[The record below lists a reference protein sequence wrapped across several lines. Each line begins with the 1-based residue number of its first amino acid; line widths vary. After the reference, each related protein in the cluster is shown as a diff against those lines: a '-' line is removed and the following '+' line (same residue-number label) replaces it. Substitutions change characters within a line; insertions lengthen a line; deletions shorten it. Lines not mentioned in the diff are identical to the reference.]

1 MKGVIRMAKTQK
13 AKTRSKADQAEP
25 QKGKKPKAARKP
37 GELSRFQ
44 KVVVIIFIVV
54 FALSTLA
61 GALASVF
68 QSQQQSQSVE
78 YNVEYFDNMYED
90 TVADLESTVEQN
102 PDDSASLLTLANDYY
117 TWGSYVSMLA
127 TTDDET
133 SHGLDL
139 FGKAVERYDQYLGLV
154 GDDTSSDDVNSARVS
169 RAMCLYYQGQTDEAL
184 SALEELTQS
193 SEDFSYAPAWADL
206 GLLYEYSGST
216 DKAIA
221 AYQRAIECDP
231 DDEAGAKSYA
241 EQRLE
246 SLQSGDS
253 DDASDTDDSSAADAS
268 SSDSS
273 AAASSSDASS
283 DSASSSD
290 ASGAESLSE
299 DLSDSAGTGL

>member
-13 AKTRSKADQAEP
+13 AKAKPRAKAGQAGSQQAKKTR
-25 QKGKKPKAARKP
+25 RP

-44 KVVVIIFIVV
+44 KIVVVIFIVV

-68 QSQQQSQSVE
+68 QSQNQSVE
-78 YNVEYFDNMYED
+78 YNVDYIDSQFEG
-90 TVADLESTVEQN
+90 TVADLENTVSQN
-102 PDDSASLLTLANDYY
+102 PEDSASLLQLANDYY
-117 TWGSYVSMLA
+117 SWGTYVSALA

-139 FGKAVERYDQYLGLV
+139 FSKAVDAYDRYLALA
-154 GDDTSSDDVNSARVS
+154 GDDTSSDDVNGSRVS
-169 RAMCLYYQGQTDEAL
+169 RAMCLYYQGETSDAL

-206 GLLYEYSGST
+206 GLLYEREGST
-216 DKAIA
+216 DEAIA

-241 EQRLE
+241 EGRLE
-246 SLQSGDS
+246 ALQPS
-253 DDASDTDDSSAADAS
+253 D
-268 SSDSS
+268 
-273 AAASSSDASS
+273 
-283 DSASSSD
+283 DSASDDGSADDGSAD
-290 ASGAESLSE
+290 ADDSGSADAADGSASGAESLSE
-299 DLSDSAGTGL
+299 DLSDAAGTGL

>member
-1 MKGVIRMAKTQK
+1 MAKTQK

>member
-1 MKGVIRMAKTQK
+1 MAKTQK

-268 SSDSS
+268 SSDSGD
-273 AAASSSDASS
+273 AASSSDASS

>member
-1 MKGVIRMAKTQK
+1 MAKTQK

-253 DDASDTDDSSAADAS
+253 DDSSDTDDSS
-268 SSDSS
+268 DSS
-273 AAASSSDASS
+273 AADASSDASS

>member
-273 AAASSSDASS
+273 SDASS

>member
-1 MKGVIRMAKTQK
+1 MAKTQK

-253 DDASDTDDSSAADAS
+253 DDASDTDDAS
-268 SSDSS
+268 SSDTGSADSS
-273 AAASSSDASS
+273 SDASSDSASSSDASS

>member
-1 MKGVIRMAKTQK
+1 MAKTQK

-253 DDASDTDDSSAADAS
+253 DDASDTDDSSDTGAADAS
-268 SSDSS
+268 SDDSSDS
-273 AAASSSDASS
+273 ASSSDASS

>member
-1 MKGVIRMAKTQK
+1 MAKTQK

-68 QSQQQSQSVE
+68 QSQQQQSQSVE

-139 FGKAVERYDQYLGLV
+139 FGKAMERYDQYLELA

-206 GLLYEYSGST
+206 GLLYEYAGST

-246 SLQSGDS
+246 SLQSDDSGDS
-253 DDASDTDDSSAADAS
+253 ASTSDSDGTADTSSDGTADDGASDGSSNDDTG
-268 SSDSS
+268 
-273 AAASSSDASS
+273 SDASG
-283 DSASSSD
+283 DS

-299 DLSDSAGTGL
+299 DLSNSAGTGL

>member
-1 MKGVIRMAKTQK
+1 MAKTQK

-253 DDASDTDDSSAADAS
+253 DDASDTDDSSDTGAADAS
-268 SSDSS
+268 SD
-273 AAASSSDASS
+273 DSS

>member
-68 QSQQQSQSVE
+68 QSQQQQSQSVE

-90 TVADLESTVEQN
+90 AVAELESTVEQN

-139 FGKAVERYDQYLGLV
+139 FGKAVERYDQYLALM

-246 SLQSGDS
+246 SLQSDDS
-253 DDASDTDDSSAADAS
+253 ASASDGTDASD
-268 SSDSS
+268 
-273 AAASSSDASS
+273 AASDGTG
-283 DSASSSD
+283 SD
-290 ASGAESLSE
+290 ASGDSASGAEGLSE

>member
-1 MKGVIRMAKTQK
+1 MAKTQK

-25 QKGKKPKAARKP
+25 QRGKKPKAARKP

-102 PDDSASLLTLANDYY
+102 PDDSESLLTLANDYY

-139 FGKAVERYDQYLGLV
+139 FGKALERYDQYLELA
-154 GDDTSSDDVNSARVS
+154 GDDTSSDDANSARVS

-206 GLLYEYSGST
+206 GLLYEYAGST

-246 SLQSGDS
+246 SLQSDDSGDS
-253 DDASDTDDSSAADAS
+253 DSTTDTSSDGTADGGASDDSSTD
-268 SSDSS
+268 
-273 AAASSSDASS
+273 SDASG
-283 DSASSSD
+283 DS

-299 DLSDSAGTGL
+299 DLSNSAGTGL

>member
-1 MKGVIRMAKTQK
+1 MAKTQK

-268 SSDSS
+268 SSDTG
-273 AAASSSDASS
+273 AADASSDASS

>member
-1 MKGVIRMAKTQK
+1 MAKTQK

-206 GLLYEYSGST
+206 GLLYEVQGQT
-216 DKAIA
+216 DEARTAYEKAV
-221 AYQRAIECDP
+221 ELDP
-231 DDEAGAKSYA
+231 DDEQGAKSYA
-241 EQRLE
+241 EERLSALDEAAEDGTDGTDE
-246 SLQSGDS
+246 SS
-253 DDASDTDDSSAADAS
+253 DGTDASADAS
-268 SSDSS
+268 SNDST
-273 AAASSSDASS
+273 DAG
-283 DSASSSD
+283 
-290 ASGAESLSE
+290 SGE
-299 DLSDSAGTGL
+299 

>member
-90 TVADLESTVEQN
+90 TVADLENTVEQN

-253 DDASDTDDSSAADAS
+253 SDSDDSSAADAS

-273 AAASSSDASS
+273 AADASSDASS

>member
-1 MKGVIRMAKTQK
+1 MAKTHK
-13 AKTRSKADQAEP
+13 AKTKSKADQAED
-25 QKGKKPKAARKP
+25 QKGKKAKAARKP

-54 FALSTLA
+54 FAFSTLA

-68 QSQQQSQSVE
+68 QSQQQSQPVE
-78 YNVEYFDNMYED
+78 YNVEYFDNMYGD

-102 PDDSASLLTLANDYY
+102 PDDSASLLTLADDYY

-139 FGKAVERYDQYLGLV
+139 FGKALERYDQYLGLV

-216 DKAIA
+216 DKAVA

-246 SLQSGDS
+246 SLQSSDS
-253 DDASDTDDSSAADAS
+253 DSDGADSDGTADAS
-268 SSDSS
+268 SDGTAADDSGT
-273 AAASSSDASS
+273 ADAASADTG
-283 DSASSSD
+283 SD
-290 ASGAESLSE
+290 ASGDSASGAEGLSE

>member
-1 MKGVIRMAKTQK
+1 MAKTQK

-283 DSASSSD
+283 DSASSAD

>member
-1 MKGVIRMAKTQK
+1 MAKTQK

-25 QKGKKPKAARKP
+25 QKGKKPKATRKP

-102 PDDSASLLTLANDYY
+102 PDDSESLLTLANDYY

-139 FGKAVERYDQYLGLV
+139 FGKAVERYDQYLELA
-154 GDDTSSDDVNSARVS
+154 GDDTSSDDANSARVS

-246 SLQSGDS
+246 SLQSDDSGDS
-253 DDASDTDDSSAADAS
+253 DSTTDTSSDGTADGGASDDSSTD
-268 SSDSS
+268 
-273 AAASSSDASS
+273 SDASG
-283 DSASSSD
+283 DS

-299 DLSDSAGTGL
+299 DLSNSAGTGL

>member
-1 MKGVIRMAKTQK
+1 MAKTQK

-78 YNVEYFDNMYED
+78 YNVEYFDNMYGD

-268 SSDSS
+268 SSDSGD
-273 AAASSSDASS
+273 AASSSDASS

>member
-1 MKGVIRMAKTQK
+1 MAKTQK

-25 QKGKKPKAARKP
+25 QRGKKPKAARKP

-102 PDDSASLLTLANDYY
+102 PDDSESLLTLANDYY

-139 FGKAVERYDQYLGLV
+139 FGKALERYDQYLELA
-154 GDDTSSDDVNSARVS
+154 GDDTSSDDANSARVS

-206 GLLYEYSGST
+206 GLLYEYAGST

-246 SLQSGDS
+246 SLQSDDSGDS
-253 DDASDTDDSSAADAS
+253 ASTSDSDGTADTSSDGTADDGASDG
-268 SSDSS
+268 
-273 AAASSSDASS
+273 SSSDASS

-299 DLSDSAGTGL
+299 DLSNSAGTGL

>member
-1 MKGVIRMAKTQK
+1 MAKTQK

-268 SSDSS
+268 SSDTG
-273 AAASSSDASS
+273 AADASSDDAS